1 MDSPKPGK
9 IQRRDSKGNPE
20 VFKSEYGG
28 IESITGERKDNKMQ
42 MRKDVHLT
50 GKDLTEMVQLR
61 PQDVGK
67 YAIVPGPKDRLEVLI
82 KKLDSPV
89 RNFSFMEYTMYTG
102 AYQGIKITA
111 INGGRF
117 STDTSI
123 TTEVMC
129 NAGIANIIRIGTCG
143 ALDENIKVG
152 DLVVVDKVIRGD
164 GVTPY
169 YVDKSF
175 QTAADK
181 RIADTLYEVAKG
193 MGVNIH
199 RGTVWT
205 TDALLRETREIVE
218 AKRKD
223 GAIAVDMVS
232 STLLT
237 ICQLYNV
244 KAGSILSVSDNVI
257 TGEMGF
263 MNPLYYMAETN
274 LINIALEAVKRLE
287 GK

>member
-1 MDSPKPGK
+1 MEMK
-9 IQRRDSKGNPE
+9 
-20 VFKSEYGG
+20 
-28 IESITGERKDNKMQ
+28 
-42 MRKDVHLT
+42 KDVHLT
-50 GKDLTEMVQLR
+50 GKDLTDMVQLR

-67 YAIVPGPKDRLEVLI
+67 YAIVPGPRDRLEALL
-82 KKLDSPV
+82 KKVDNPV
-89 RNFSFMEYTMYTG
+89 KNFSFMEYTMYTG
-102 AYQGIKITA
+102 MHQGIKITA

-129 NAGIANIIRIGTCG
+129 NAQIQNIIRIGSGG

-152 DLVVVDKVIRGD
+152 DLFVVDRVIRGD

-169 YVDKSF
+169 YVKSDF
-175 QTAADK
+175 QTVADK
-181 RIADTLYEVAKG
+181 KISDTLYEVAKC
-193 MGVNIH
+193 MGANVH
-199 RGTVWT
+199 RGVAWT

-218 AKRKD
+218 AKRKE
-223 GAIAVDMVS
+223 GARAVDMVS

-237 ICQLYNV
+237 ISQTYNI
-244 KAGSILSVSDNVI
+244 KAGSILAISDNVV

-263 MNPLYYMAETN
+263 MNPMYYMAEAN
-274 LINIALEAVKRLE
+274 LVSIALETVKKLE

>member
-1 MDSPKPGK
+1 
-9 IQRRDSKGNPE
+9 
-20 VFKSEYGG
+20 
-28 IESITGERKDNKMQ
+28 MQ
-42 MRKDVHLT
+42 MQKEIHLT

-67 YAIVPGPKDRLEVLI
+67 YAIVPGPKDRLDVLL
-82 KKLDSPV
+82 KKIENPV
-89 RNFSFMEYTMYTG
+89 KNFSFMEYTMYTG
-102 AYQGIKITA
+102 TYQGIKLTA

-123 TTEVMC
+123 TAEVMC
-129 NAGIANIIRIGTCG
+129 NAKIQNIIRIGTCG

-152 DLVVVDKVIRGD
+152 DLVVVDKIIRGD

-175 QTAADK
+175 QTQADK
-181 RIADTLYEVAKG
+181 KISDTLYDVAKG
-193 MGVNIH
+193 MGINIH

-218 AKRKD
+218 AKRKE

-232 STLLT
+232 SALLT
-237 ICQLYNV
+237 IAQLYNV
-244 KAGSILSVSDNVI
+244 KAGSILAVSDNCI

-274 LINIALEAVKRLE
+274 LINIALETVKKLE

>member
-1 MDSPKPGK
+1 MA
-9 IQRRDSKGNPE
+9 
-20 VFKSEYGG
+20 
-28 IESITGERKDNKMQ
+28 MQ
-42 MRKDVHLT
+42 MQKDVHLT
-50 GKDLTEMVQLR
+50 GRDLTEMVQLR

-67 YAIVPGPKDRLEVLI
+67 YAIVPGPRDRLDVLL
-82 KKLDSPV
+82 KKIENPV
-89 RNFSFMEYTMYTG
+89 KNFSFMEYSMYTG
-102 AYQGIKITA
+102 SYQGIKITA

-129 NAGIANIIRIGTCG
+129 NAKIPNIIRIGTCG

-152 DLVVVDKVIRGD
+152 DLIIVDKVIRGD

-169 YVDKSF
+169 YVDKNF
-175 QTAADK
+175 VTAADK
-181 RIADTLYEVAKG
+181 KIADTLYEVAKG
-193 MGVNIH
+193 MGVNVH
-199 RGTVWT
+199 RGTTWT

-218 AKRKD
+218 AKRKE

-237 ICQLYNV
+237 IAQTYNI
-244 KAGSILSVSDNVI
+244 KAGSILAVSDNVI

-263 MNPLYYMAETN
+263 MNPLYYMAESN
-274 LINIALEAVKRLE
+274 LITIALETVKKLE
-287 GK
+287 GKQ

>member
-1 MDSPKPGK
+1 
-9 IQRRDSKGNPE
+9 
-20 VFKSEYGG
+20 
-28 IESITGERKDNKMQ
+28 MQ
-42 MRKDVHLT
+42 MQKEVHLT
-50 GKDLTEMVQLR
+50 GKDLTQMVQLR
-61 PQDVGK
+61 PEDVGK
-67 YAIVPGPKDRLEVLI
+67 YAIVPGPKDRLEVLM
-82 KKLDSPV
+82 KKIESPV

-102 AYQGIKITA
+102 TYQGIRLTGM
-111 INGGRF
+111 NGGRF

-123 TTEVMC
+123 TSEVMC

-143 ALDENIKVG
+143 ALDENIGVG

-169 YVDKSF
+169 YVDGKF
-175 QTAADK
+175 LTAADK
-181 RIADTLYEVAKG
+181 KISDTLYEVAKG
-193 MGVNIH
+193 LGVKVH
-199 RGTVWT
+199 RGTAWT

-218 AKRKD
+218 AKRKE

-237 ICQLYNV
+237 ICQLHEV
-244 KAGSILSVSDNVI
+244 KAGSILAVSDNVI

-274 LINIALEAVKRLE
+274 LINIALETVKKLE
-287 GK
+287 SK

>member
-1 MDSPKPGK
+1 
-9 IQRRDSKGNPE
+9 
-20 VFKSEYGG
+20 
-28 IESITGERKDNKMQ
+28 MQ
-42 MRKDVHLT
+42 MQKEVHLT
-50 GKDLTEMVQLR
+50 GKDLTAMVQLR

-67 YAIVPGPKDRLEVLI
+67 YAIVPGPKDRLDVLM
-82 KKLDSPV
+82 KKIEGPV

-102 AYQGIKITA
+102 TYQGIKVTA

-129 NAGIANIIRIGTCG
+129 NAQIPNIIRIGTCG
-143 ALDENIKVG
+143 ALDEKIKVG
-152 DLVVVDKVIRGD
+152 DLVVADKIIRGD

-169 YVDKSF
+169 YVDKDF
-175 QTAADK
+175 KTVADK
-181 RIADTLYEVAKG
+181 KISDILEKVAKDL
-193 MGVNIH
+193 GVTVH

-205 TDALLRETREIVE
+205 TDALLRETRELVE
-218 AKRKD
+218 AKRKE
-223 GAIAVDMVS
+223 GAMAVDMVS

-237 ICQLYNV
+237 IAQTYNI
-244 KAGSILSVSDNVI
+244 KAGSILAVSDNVI

-263 MNPLYYMAETN
+263 MNPFYYMAETK
-274 LINIALEAVKRLE
+274 LIEIALETVKRLE

>member
-1 MDSPKPGK
+1 
-9 IQRRDSKGNPE
+9 
-20 VFKSEYGG
+20 
-28 IESITGERKDNKMQ
+28 MQ
-42 MRKDVHLT
+42 MVKDVHLT

-67 YAIVPGPKDRLEVLI
+67 YAVVPGPKDRLETLL

-89 RNFSFMEYTMYTG
+89 KNFTFMEYSMFTG
-102 AYQGIKITA
+102 TFEGVKVTA

-129 NAGIANIIRIGTCG
+129 NAKIQNIIRVGTAG
-143 ALDENIKVG
+143 SLDENIKVG
-152 DLVVVDKVIRGD
+152 DLFVVDEVIRGD

-169 YVDKSF
+169 YVENSF
-175 QTAADK
+175 KTVADK
-181 RIADTLYEVAKG
+181 KIADMLYEVGQG
-193 MGVNIH
+193 MGLSIH
-199 RGTVWT
+199 RGKAWT

-223 GAIAVDMVS
+223 GARAVDMVS

-237 ICQLYNV
+237 ICQTYNIR
-244 KAGSILSVSDNVI
+244 AGSILAVSDNVI

-263 MNPLYYMAETN
+263 MNPAYYMAEAN
-274 LINIALEAVKRLE
+274 LLTIALEAVKKLE

>member
-1 MDSPKPGK
+1 
-9 IQRRDSKGNPE
+9 
-20 VFKSEYGG
+20 
-28 IESITGERKDNKMQ
+28 MQ
-42 MRKDVHLT
+42 MRKDIHLT
-50 GKDLTEMVQLR
+50 GRDLTETVQLR

-82 KKLDSPV
+82 KKLENPV
-89 RNFSFMEYTMYTG
+89 RNFSFMEYTMHTG

-129 NAGIANIIRIGTCG
+129 NAQIQNIIRIGTCG
-143 ALDENIKVG
+143 ALNEDMKIG

-169 YVDKSF
+169 YVDKNF
-175 QTAADK
+175 QTVSDK
-181 RIADTLYEVAKG
+181 KISDTLYEVAKN
-193 MGVNIH
+193 MGVNVY
-199 RGTVWT
+199 RGTTWT

-218 AKRKD
+218 AKCQE

-232 STLLT
+232 SSLLT
-237 ICQLYNV
+237 IAQIYNV
-244 KAGSILSVSDNVI
+244 KAGSILAVSDNVI

-274 LINIALEAVKRLE
+274 LINIALETVKRLE
-287 GK
+287 NK

>member
-1 MDSPKPGK
+1 
-9 IQRRDSKGNPE
+9 
-20 VFKSEYGG
+20 
-28 IESITGERKDNKMQ
+28 MQ
-42 MRKDVHLT
+42 MQKEVHLT
-50 GKDLTEMVQLR
+50 GRDLTEMVQLR
-61 PQDVGK
+61 PQDVAK
-67 YAIVPGPKDRLEVLI
+67 YAIVPGPKDRLEVLM
-82 KKLDSPV
+82 KKLENPV

-102 AYQGIKITA
+102 TYQGIKITA
-111 INGGRF
+111 MNGGRF

-129 NAGIANIIRIGTCG
+129 NAKIANIIRIGTCG

-175 QTAADK
+175 ETLSDK
-181 RIADTLYEVAKG
+181 KISDTLYEVAKG
-193 MGVNIH
+193 MGLNIH
-199 RGTVWT
+199 RGTTWT
-205 TDALLRETREIVE
+205 TDALLRETKEIVE
-218 AKRKD
+218 AKRKE
-223 GAIAVDMVS
+223 GAVAVDMVS

-237 ICQLYNV
+237 IAQTYNI
-244 KAGSILSVSDNVI
+244 KAAAILAVSDNVI

-263 MNPLYYMAETN
+263 MNPLYYMAESN
-274 LINIALEAVKRLE
+274 LIQIALEAVKRLE

>member
-1 MDSPKPGK
+1 
-9 IQRRDSKGNPE
+9 
-20 VFKSEYGG
+20 
-28 IESITGERKDNKMQ
+28 MQ
-42 MRKDVHLT
+42 MQKDVHLT

-67 YAIVPGPKDRLEVLI
+67 YAIVPGPRDRLDVLM
-82 KKLDSPV
+82 KKIENPV

-102 AYQGIKITA
+102 TFEGIKVTG

-123 TTEVMC
+123 TTEVIC
-129 NAGIANIIRIGTCG
+129 NAGIQNIIRIGTCG

-152 DLVVVDKVIRGD
+152 DLFVVDEVIRGD

-169 YVDKSF
+169 YVEKDFKTVSDRKLSDMLF
-175 QTAADK
+175 DIGK
-181 RIADTLYEVAKG
+181 D
-193 MGVNIH
+193 MGLTMH
-199 RGTVWT
+199 RGKAWT

-218 AKRKD
+218 AKRAE
-223 GAIAVDMVS
+223 GAKAVDMVS

-237 ICQLYNV
+237 IAQVYHL
-244 KAGSILSVSDNVI
+244 KAASILAVSDNVI

-263 MNPLYYMAETN
+263 MNPLYYAAESN
-274 LINIALEAVKRLE
+274 LIKIALALVKKLE

>member
-1 MDSPKPGK
+1 
-9 IQRRDSKGNPE
+9 
-20 VFKSEYGG
+20 
-28 IESITGERKDNKMQ
+28 MQ
-42 MRKDVHLT
+42 MKKDIHLT

-67 YAIVPGPKDRLEVLI
+67 YAIVPGPKDRLDVLM
-82 KKLDSPV
+82 KKIESPV

-102 AYQGIKITA
+102 TYNGIKLTA

-129 NAGIANIIRIGTCG
+129 NASIQNIIRIGTCG
-143 ALDENIKVG
+143 AMDENIKVG
-152 DLVVVDKVIRGD
+152 DLVVADRILRGD

-169 YVDKSF
+169 YVDKDF
-175 QTAADK
+175 KTVADK
-181 RIADTLYEVAKG
+181 KIADTLFQVAKDLG
-193 MGVNIH
+193 AKVH

-205 TDALLRETREIVE
+205 TDALLRETREVIE
-218 AKRKD
+218 AKRKE

-232 STLLT
+232 SSLLT
-237 ICQLYNV
+237 IAQTYNV
-244 KAGSILSVSDNVI
+244 NAGSILAVSDNVI

-263 MNPLYYMAETN
+263 MNPLYYMAETK
-274 LINIALEAVKRLE
+274 LIEIALETVKRLA
-287 GK
+287 GSV

>member
-1 MDSPKPGK
+1 
-9 IQRRDSKGNPE
+9 
-20 VFKSEYGG
+20 
-28 IESITGERKDNKMQ
+28 MQ
-42 MRKDVHLT
+42 MQKEVHLT
-50 GKDLTEMVQLR
+50 GRDLTEMVQLR

-67 YAIVPGPKDRLEVLI
+67 YAIVPGPKDRLEVLL
-82 KKLDSPV
+82 KKLENPMK
-89 RNFSFMEYTMYTG
+89 NFSFMEYSMYTG
-102 AYQGIKITA
+102 TYQGIKITA
-111 INGGRF
+111 MNGGRF

-129 NAGIANIIRIGTCG
+129 NAQIKNIIRIGTCG
-143 ALDENIKVG
+143 TLDENIKVG
-152 DLVVVDKVIRGD
+152 DIIVVDKVIRGD

-175 QTAADK
+175 QTVADK
-181 RIADTLYEVAKG
+181 KIADTLYEVAKG
-193 MGVNIH
+193 MGANVH

-218 AKRKD
+218 AKRKE
-223 GAIAVDMVS
+223 GAVAVDMVS

-237 ICQLYNV
+237 IAQTYNV
-244 KAGSILSVSDNVI
+244 KAGSILAVSDNVI

-263 MNPLYYMAETN
+263 MNPMYYMAETN
-274 LINIALEAVKRLE
+274 LINIALETVKRLE

>member
-1 MDSPKPGK
+1 
-9 IQRRDSKGNPE
+9 
-20 VFKSEYGG
+20 
-28 IESITGERKDNKMQ
+28 MQ
-42 MRKDVHLT
+42 MQKEIHLT
-50 GKDLTEMVQLR
+50 GKDLTQMVQLR

-82 KKLDSPV
+82 KKLENPV

-102 AYQGIKITA
+102 TFQGIKITA

-129 NAGIANIIRIGTCG
+129 NAGIQNIIRIGTCG
-143 ALDENIKVG
+143 ALDEKIKIG

-169 YVDKSF
+169 YVDKNF
-175 QTAADK
+175 QTVADK
-181 RIADTLYEVAKG
+181 KISDVLYEVAKG
-193 MGVNIH
+193 MGVNVH
-199 RGTVWT
+199 RGTTWT

-218 AKRKD
+218 AKRKE
-223 GAIAVDMVS
+223 GALAVDMVS

-237 ICQLYNV
+237 ICQTYNI
-244 KAGSILSVSDNVI
+244 KATSILAVSDNVI

-263 MNPLYYMAETN
+263 MNPLYYMAESN
-274 LINIALEAVKRLE
+274 LITIALETVKKLE

>member
-1 MDSPKPGK
+1 
-9 IQRRDSKGNPE
+9 
-20 VFKSEYGG
+20 
-28 IESITGERKDNKMQ
+28 MQ
-42 MRKDVHLT
+42 MIKDVHLT

-82 KKLDSPV
+82 KKIENPV

-102 AYQGIKITA
+102 TYEGIRVSA

-129 NAGIANIIRIGTCG
+129 NAKIANIIRVGTAG
-143 ALDENIKVG
+143 SLDENIKVG
-152 DLVVVDKVIRGD
+152 DLFVVDGVIRGD

-169 YVDKSF
+169 YVDKDF
-175 QTAADK
+175 KTVADK
-181 RIADTLYEVAKG
+181 KISDTLYETAKALG
-193 MGVNIH
+193 LTVH
-199 RGTVWT
+199 RGKAWT

-218 AKRKD
+218 AKRKE
-223 GAIAVDMVS
+223 GARAVDMVS

-237 ICQLYNV
+237 IAQTYNI
-244 KAGSILSVSDNVI
+244 KAGSILAVSDNVV

-263 MNPLYYMAETN
+263 MNPLYYMAEAN
-274 LINIALEAVKRLE
+274 LLKIALETVKKLE

>member
-1 MDSPKPGK
+1 
-9 IQRRDSKGNPE
+9 
-20 VFKSEYGG
+20 
-28 IESITGERKDNKMQ
+28 MQ
-42 MRKDVHLT
+42 MQKEVHLT
-50 GKDLTEMVQLR
+50 GKDLTAMVQLR

-67 YAIVPGPKDRLEVLI
+67 YAIVPGPKDRLDVLI
-82 KKLDSPV
+82 KKLENPI

-102 AYQGIKITA
+102 TYQGMKLTA

-123 TTEVMC
+123 TTEVIC
-129 NAGIANIIRIGTCG
+129 NAGIKNVIRIGTCG

-169 YVDKSF
+169 YVDKNF
-175 QTAADK
+175 ETIADK
-181 RIADTLYEVAKG
+181 KITDTLYEVAKG
-193 MGVNIH
+193 MGLNVH
-199 RGTVWT
+199 RGTTWT

-218 AKRKD
+218 AKRKE
-223 GAIAVDMVS
+223 GAMVVDMVS

-237 ICQLYNV
+237 IAQVYNV
-244 KAGSILSVSDNVI
+244 AAASILAVSDNVI

-263 MNPLYYMAETN
+263 MNPLYYMAESS
-274 LINIALEAVKRLE
+274 LISIALETVNKLE

>member
-1 MDSPKPGK
+1 M
-9 IQRRDSKGNPE
+9 
-20 VFKSEYGG
+20 
-28 IESITGERKDNKMQ
+28 KMQ
-42 MRKDVHLT
+42 KEVHLT
-50 GKDLTEMVQLR
+50 GKDLTAMVQLR

-67 YAIVPGPKDRLEVLI
+67 YAIVPGPKDRLDVLL
-82 KKLDSPV
+82 KKIENPV

-102 AYQGIKITA
+102 TYQGIKVTA

-123 TTEVMC
+123 TTEVIC
-129 NAGIANIIRIGTCG
+129 NAQIPNIIRIGTCG

-152 DLVVVDKVIRGD
+152 DLVVADKIIRGD

-169 YVDKSF
+169 YVDKDF
-175 QTAADK
+175 NTVADK
-181 RIADTLYEVAKG
+181 KISDTLEKVAKDLG
-193 MGVNIH
+193 GTVH

-218 AKRKD
+218 AKRKE
-223 GAIAVDMVS
+223 GAMAVDMVS

-237 ICQLYNV
+237 IAQTYNI
-244 KAGSILSVSDNVI
+244 KAGSILAVSDNVI

-263 MNPLYYMAETN
+263 MNPLYYMAETK
-274 LINIALEAVKRLE
+274 LIEIALETVKRLE